1 MQVYR
6 FQKKPV
12 DIPRTV
18 VTIGNFD
25 GIHLGHREL
34 ISAAV
39 NEAHL
44 RGCASALVTFNPH
57 PQEII
62 HSQQSISH
70 ICTSVHQLRL
80 LEEQGLDE
88 VHVIQFTSELSQMH
102 PEDFAL
108 QFLIKRFDLVKL
120 VIGYDFRFGKNRA
133 GDFKLLENLSQQFN
147 FSLEEIAPVQQ
158 KGQTVSSSLIRQLI
172 REFRFA
178 EIPQYLGRE
187 YSIYGKVEKGEQRG
201 KKLGFSTANICP
213 EVTLA
218 LTKGVYVTKIKLAKK
233 IYFGVTNAGNK
244 PTFGNNTFTIETFI
258 FDFEDDIYGEYLEVI
273 PLHQLRPETKF
284 LGIEDLKKQIMK
296 DVKSAQKYLISNNL
310 SPKNSISSEM

>member
-25 GIHLGHREL
+25 GIHLGHRAL

-39 NEAHL
+39 NESHL

-62 HSQQSISH
+62 HSQQKVSH
-70 ICTSVHQLRL
+70 ICTTVHQLRL

-88 VHVIQFTSELSQMH
+88 VHIIQFTQELSHML
-102 PEDFAL
+102 PEEFAL

-120 VIGYDFRFGKNRA
+120 VIGYDFRFGNNRA

-147 FSLEEIAPVQQ
+147 FSLEEINPVQQ

-172 REFRFA
+172 RELRFA

-201 KKLGFSTANICP
+201 KKLGFPTANIFP
-213 EVTLA
+213 EVTLVLA
-218 LTKGVYVTKIKLAKK
+218 AGVYVSKITLAKK
-233 IYFGVTNAGNK
+233 NYFGITNAGNK
-244 PTFGNNTFTIETFI
+244 PTFGSHTFTVETFI
-258 FDFEDDIYGEYLEVI
+258 FDFEDDIYDEYMEVI
-273 PLHQLRPETKF
+273 PLHQLRRETKF
-284 LGIEDLKKQIMK
+284 LGIEDLQKQIMK
-296 DVKSAQKYLISNNL
+296 DVKNAQTYLISNNL
-310 SPKNSISSEM
+310 SLNNS

>member
-62 HSQQSISH
+62 HSQQSVSH

-88 VHVIQFTSELSQMH
+88 VHVIQFTSELSQML

-120 VIGYDFRFGKNRA
+120 VIGYDFRFGKHRA

-201 KKLGFSTANICP
+201 KKLGFSTANIFP

-218 LTKGVYVTKIKLAKK
+218 LAAGVYVTKIKLANK
-233 IYFGVTNAGNK
+233 IYFGVTNAGKK
-244 PTFGNNTFTIETFI
+244 PTFGNNTFTVETFI
-258 FDFEDDIYGEYLEVI
+258 LDFEDDIYGEYLEVI
-273 PLHQLRPETKF
+273 PLNQLRPETKF
-284 LGIEDLKKQIMK
+284 SGMEDLKKQIMK

-310 SPKNSISSEM
+310 SSKNS

>member
-62 HSQQSISH
+62 HSQQSVSH

-120 VIGYDFRFGKNRA
+120 VIGYDFRFGKHRA

-201 KKLGFSTANICP
+201 KKLGFSTANIFP

-218 LTKGVYVTKIKLAKK
+218 LAAGVYVTKIKLANK
-233 IYFGVTNAGNK
+233 IYFGVTNAGKK
-244 PTFGNNTFTIETFI
+244 PTFGNNTFTVETFI

-273 PLHQLRPETKF
+273 PLNQLRPETKF
-284 LGIEDLKKQIMK
+284 SSMEDLKKQIMK

-310 SPKNSISSEM
+310 SSKNS

>member
-6 FQKKPV
+6 FQKKTV

-25 GIHLGHREL
+25 GIHLGHRAL

-62 HSQQSISH
+62 HSQQSVSH

-88 VHVIQFTSELSQMH
+88 VHVIQFTSEMSQMH

-120 VIGYDFRFGKNRA
+120 VIGYDFRFGKHRA

-201 KKLGFSTANICP
+201 KKLGFSTANIFP

-218 LTKGVYVTKIKLAKK
+218 LAAGVYVTKIKLANK

-244 PTFGNNTFTIETFI
+244 PTFGNNTFTVETFI

-284 LGIEDLKKQIMK
+284 LGMEDLKKQIMK
-296 DVKSAQKYLISNNL
+296 DVKIAQKYLISNNF
-310 SPKNSISSEM
+310 SSKNS

>member
-62 HSQQSISH
+62 HSQQSVSH

-88 VHVIQFTSELSQMH
+88 VHVIQFTSEMSQMH

-120 VIGYDFRFGKNRA
+120 VIGYDFRFGKHRA

-201 KKLGFSTANICP
+201 KKLGFSTANIFP

-218 LTKGVYVTKIKLAKK
+218 LAAGVYVTKIKLANK

-244 PTFGNNTFTIETFI
+244 PTFGNNTFTVETFI

-284 LGIEDLKKQIMK
+284 SGMEDLKKQIMK

-310 SPKNSISSEM
+310 SSKNS

>member
-1 MQVYR
+1 MQVFR

-12 DIPRTV
+12 DIPKTV

-62 HSQQSISH
+62 HSQHSVSH
-70 ICTSVHQLRL
+70 ICTSVHQLQL

-88 VHVIQFTSELSQMH
+88 VHVIQFTWELSQMH

-108 QFLIKRFDLVKL
+108 QFLIRRFDLVKL
-120 VIGYDFRFGKNRA
+120 VIGYDFRFGKHRA

-158 KGQTVSSSLIRQLI
+158 MGQTVSSSLIRQLI
-172 REFRFA
+172 SEFRFD

-201 KKLGFSTANICP
+201 KKLGFSTANIFP

-218 LTKGVYVTKIKLAKK
+218 LASGVYVTKIVLAKK
-233 IYFGVTNAGNK
+233 IYFGITNAGNK
-244 PTFGNNTFTIETFI
+244 PTFGNNTFTVETFI

-284 LGIEDLKKQIMK
+284 SGSEDLKKQIIK
-296 DVKSAQKYLISNNL
+296 DVKSAQKYLISKNL
-310 SPKNSISSEM
+310 ALN

>member
-1 MQVYR
+1 MQ
-6 FQKKPV
+6 
-12 DIPRTV
+12 
-18 VTIGNFD
+18 
-25 GIHLGHREL
+25 
-34 ISAAV
+34 
-39 NEAHL
+39 
-44 RGCASALVTFNPH
+44 GCASALVTFNPH

-62 HSQQSISH
+62 HSQQPVSH

-88 VHVIQFTSELSQMH
+88 VHVIQFTSELSQML

-120 VIGYDFRFGKNRA
+120 VIGYDFRFGKHRA

-201 KKLGFSTANICP
+201 KKLGFSTANIFP

-218 LTKGVYVTKIKLAKK
+218 LAAGVYVTKIKLAKK

-244 PTFGNNTFTIETFI
+244 PTFGNNTFTVETFI

-284 LGIEDLKKQIMK
+284 KGMEDLKKQIMK
-296 DVKSAQKYLISNNL
+296 DVKSAQKYLITNNL
-310 SPKNSISSEM
+310 SKKLHNPKK

>member
-25 GIHLGHREL
+25 GIHLGHRAL

-39 NEAHL
+39 NEAQL

-62 HSQQSISH
+62 HSQQPVSH

-88 VHVIQFTSELSQMH
+88 VHVIQFTRELSQML
-102 PEDFAL
+102 PEEFAL

-120 VIGYDFRFGKNRA
+120 VIGYDFRFGKHRA
-133 GDFKLLENLSQQFN
+133 GDFKLLENLSQQYN

-172 REFRFA
+172 GEFRFA

-201 KKLGFSTANICP
+201 KKLGFSTANIFP

-218 LTKGVYVTKIKLAKK
+218 LAAGVYVTKIKLAKNF
-233 IYFGVTNAGNK
+233 YYGVTNAGNK
-244 PTFGNNTFTIETFI
+244 PTFGNNTFTVETFI

-284 LGIEDLKKQIMK
+284 KGMEDLKKQIIK
-296 DVKSAQKYLISNNL
+296 DVKSSQKYLISNNL
-310 SPKNSISSEM
+310 SSKNS

>member
-1 MQVYR
+1 MQIYR

-25 GIHLGHREL
+25 GIHLGHCAL
-34 ISAAV
+34 ISSAV

-44 RGCASALVTFNPH
+44 QGCASALVTFNPH

-62 HSQQSISH
+62 HSQQPVSH

-88 VHVIQFTSELSQMH
+88 VHVIQFTSELSQML
-102 PEDFAL
+102 PEKFAL
-108 QFLIKRFDLVKL
+108 QFLIKRFKLVKL
-120 VIGYDFRFGKNRA
+120 VIGYDFRFGKNRE
-133 GDFKLLENLSQQFN
+133 GDFKLLDELSQQFN
-147 FSLEEIAPVQQ
+147 FSIEEIPPVQQ
-158 KGQTVSSSLIRQLI
+158 KGRTVSSSLIRQLI

-187 YSIYGKVEKGEQRG
+187 YSIFGKVEKGEQRG
-201 KKLGFSTANICP
+201 KKLGFSTANIFP

-218 LTKGVYVTKIKLAKK
+218 LASGVYVTKIVLAKK
-233 IYFGVTNAGNK
+233 IYFGITNAGNK
-244 PTFGNNTFTIETFI
+244 PTFGNNTFTVETFI

-284 LGIEDLKKQIMK
+284 SGIEDLKKQIIK
-296 DVKSAQKYLISNNL
+296 DVKTAQKYLISKNL
-310 SPKNSISSEM
+310 ASN

>member
-25 GIHLGHREL
+25 GIHLGHCAL

-44 RGCASALVTFNPH
+44 QGCASALVTFNPH

-62 HSQQSISH
+62 HSQQPVSH

-88 VHVIQFTSELSQMH
+88 VHVIQFTSELSQML

-120 VIGYDFRFGKNRA
+120 VIGYDFRFGKHRA

-201 KKLGFSTANICP
+201 KKLGFSTANIFP

-218 LTKGVYVTKIKLAKK
+218 LAAGVYVTKIKLANK

-244 PTFGNNTFTIETFI
+244 PTFGNNTFTVETFI

-284 LGIEDLKKQIMK
+284 LGMEDLKKQIMK

-310 SPKNSISSEM
+310 SSKNS

>member
-25 GIHLGHREL
+25 GIHLGHRAL

-44 RGCASALVTFNPH
+44 QGCASALVTFNPH

-62 HSQQSISH
+62 HSQQSVSH

-120 VIGYDFRFGKNRA
+120 VIGYDFRFGKHRA

-201 KKLGFSTANICP
+201 KKLGFSTANIFP

-218 LTKGVYVTKIKLAKK
+218 LAAGVYVTKIKLANK

-244 PTFGNNTFTIETFI
+244 PTFGNNTFTVETFI

-284 LGIEDLKKQIMK
+284 LGMEDLKKQIMK

-310 SPKNSISSEM
+310 LSKNS

>member
-6 FQKKPV
+6 FQKKPA
-12 DIPRTV
+12 DIPRAV

-25 GIHLGHREL
+25 GIHLGHRAL

-44 RGCASALVTFNPH
+44 QGCASALVTFNPH

-62 HSQQSISH
+62 HSQQSVSH

-80 LEEQGLDE
+80 LEEQGLYE
-88 VHVIQFTSELSQMH
+88 VHVIQFTSEMSQMR

-120 VIGYDFRFGKNRA
+120 VIGYDFRFGKHRA

-201 KKLGFSTANICP
+201 KKLGFSTANIFP

-218 LTKGVYVTKIKLAKK
+218 LAAGVYVTKIKLANK
-233 IYFGVTNAGNK
+233 IYFGVTNVGKK
-244 PTFGNNTFTIETFI
+244 PTFGNNTFTVETFI

-284 LGIEDLKKQIMK
+284 LGMEDLKKQIMK
-296 DVKSAQKYLISNNL
+296 DVKIAQKYLISNNF
-310 SPKNSISSEM
+310 SSKNS

>member
-6 FQKKPV
+6 FQKKPFE
-12 DIPRTV
+12 IPRTV

-120 VIGYDFRFGKNRA
+120 VIGYDFRFGKHRA

-201 KKLGFSTANICP
+201 KKLGFSTANIFP

-218 LTKGVYVTKIKLAKK
+218 LASGVYVTKIVLAKK
-233 IYFGVTNAGNK
+233 IYFGITNAGNK
-244 PTFGNNTFTIETFI
+244 PTFGNNTFTVETFI

-284 LGIEDLKKQIMK
+284 SGSEDLKKQIIK
-296 DVKSAQKYLISNNL
+296 DVKSAQKYLISKNL
-310 SPKNSISSEM
+310 A

>member
-62 HSQQSISH
+62 HSQQSVSH

-88 VHVIQFTSELSQMH
+88 VHVIQFTSEMSQMH

-120 VIGYDFRFGKNRA
+120 VIGYDFRFGKHRA

-201 KKLGFSTANICP
+201 KKLGFSTANIFP

-218 LTKGVYVTKIKLAKK
+218 LAAGVYVTKIKLANK

-244 PTFGNNTFTIETFI
+244 PTFGNNTFTVETFI

-284 LGIEDLKKQIMK
+284 LGMEDLKKQIMK
-296 DVKSAQKYLISNNL
+296 DVKIAQKYLISNNF
-310 SPKNSISSEM
+310 SSKNS

>member
-25 GIHLGHREL
+25 GIHLGHRAL

-62 HSQQSISH
+62 HSQQSVSH

-88 VHVIQFTSELSQMH
+88 VHVIQFTSEMSQMH

-120 VIGYDFRFGKNRA
+120 VIGYDFRFGKHRA

-201 KKLGFSTANICP
+201 KKLGFSTANIFP

-218 LTKGVYVTKIKLAKK
+218 LAAGVYVTKIKLTNK

-244 PTFGNNTFTIETFI
+244 PTFGNNTFTVETFI

-284 LGIEDLKKQIMK
+284 LGMEDLKKQIMK

-310 SPKNSISSEM
+310 SSKNS

>member
-1 MQVYR
+1 MQVYH

-12 DIPRTV
+12 EIPRTV

-25 GIHLGHREL
+25 GIHLGHHTL

-44 RGCASALVTFNPH
+44 QGCASALVTFNPH

-62 HSQQSISH
+62 HSQQSVSH

-80 LEEQGLDE
+80 LEEQGLYE
-88 VHVIQFTSELSQMH
+88 VHVIKFTSEMSQMH

-120 VIGYDFRFGKNRA
+120 VIGYDFRFGKHRA

-201 KKLGFSTANICP
+201 KKLGFSTANIFP

-218 LTKGVYVTKIKLAKK
+218 LAAGVYVTKIKLANK

-244 PTFGNNTFTIETFI
+244 PTFGNNTFTVETFI

-284 LGIEDLKKQIMK
+284 LGMEDLKKQIMK

-310 SPKNSISSEM
+310 SSKNS

>member
-6 FQKKPV
+6 FQKKTF

-34 ISAAV
+34 ISATV
-39 NEAHL
+39 NEANML
-44 RGCASALVTFNPH
+44 GCASALVTFNPH

-62 HSQQSISH
+62 HSKQSVSH
-70 ICTSVHQLRL
+70 ICTSVHQLQL

-88 VHVIQFTSELSQMH
+88 VHVIQFTSELSQML

-108 QFLIKRFDLVKL
+108 QFLIRRFDLVKL
-120 VIGYDFRFGKNRA
+120 VIGYDFRFGKHRT
-133 GDFKLLENLSQQFN
+133 GDFKLLEKLSQQFN

-187 YSIYGKVEKGEQRG
+187 YSIYGKVEKGDQRG
-201 KKLGFSTANICP
+201 KKLGFSTANIFP
-213 EVTLA
+213 EITLA
-218 LTKGVYVTKIKLAKK
+218 LAAGVYVTKIKLAKK

-244 PTFGNNTFTIETFI
+244 PTFGKKKFAVETFI

-284 LGIEDLKKQIMK
+284 LGTEDLKKQIMK
-296 DVKSAQKYLISNNL
+296 DVKSAQKYLISNKL
-310 SPKNSISSEM
+310 SSKNS

>member
-1 MQVYR
+1 MRVFR

-12 DIPRTV
+12 DIPKTV

-62 HSQQSISH
+62 HSQHSVSH
-70 ICTSVHQLRL
+70 ICTSVHQLQL

-88 VHVIQFTSELSQMH
+88 VHVIQFTWELSQMH

-108 QFLIKRFDLVKL
+108 QFLIRRFDLVKL
-120 VIGYDFRFGKNRA
+120 VIGYDFRFGKHRA

-158 KGQTVSSSLIRQLI
+158 MGQTVSSSLIRQLI
-172 REFRFA
+172 SEFRFD

-201 KKLGFSTANICP
+201 KKLGFSTANIFP

-218 LTKGVYVTKIKLAKK
+218 LAAGVYVTKIVLAKK

-244 PTFGNNTFTIETFI
+244 PTFGNNTFTVETFI

-284 LGIEDLKKQIMK
+284 SGIEDLKKQIIK
-296 DVKSAQKYLISNNL
+296 DVKSAQKYLISKNL
-310 SPKNSISSEM
+310 A

>member
-1 MQVYR
+1 MQLYR

-62 HSQQSISH
+62 HSQQPVSH
-70 ICTSVHQLRL
+70 ICTSVHQLSL
-80 LEEQGLDE
+80 LEKQGLDE
-88 VHVIQFTSELSQMH
+88 VHVIQFTSELSKMH

-120 VIGYDFRFGKNRA
+120 VIGYDFRFGKYRA
-133 GDFKLLENLSQQFN
+133 GDFKLLENLSQKFN
-147 FSLEEIAPVQQ
+147 FSLEEIAPV
-158 KGQTVSSSLIRQLI
+158 KREGQTVSSSLIRKLI

-187 YSIYGKVEKGEQRG
+187 YSIYGKVEKGEQLG
-201 KKLGFSTANICP
+201 KKIGFSTANIFP
-213 EVTLA
+213 GVTLA
-218 LTKGVYVTKIKLAKK
+218 LAAGVYVTKINLANK

-244 PTFGNNTFTIETFI
+244 PTFGNNTFTVETFI
-258 FDFEDDIYGEYLEVI
+258 FDFEDDIYGEYLEII
-273 PLHQLRPETKF
+273 PLHQLRPVTKF
-284 LGIEDLKKQIMK
+284 LGMEDLKKQIIK
-296 DVKSAQKYLISNNL
+296 DVESAQKYLISKNLLSNN
-310 SPKNSISSEM
+310 S

>member
-1 MQVYR
+1 MQIHR
-6 FQKKPV
+6 FHEKPIEV
-12 DIPRTV
+12 PRAV

-62 HSQQSISH
+62 HSQQPVSH
-70 ICTSVHQLRL
+70 ICTSVHQLSL
-80 LEEQGLDE
+80 LEKQGLDE
-88 VHVIQFTSELSQMH
+88 VHVIQFTSELSKMH

-120 VIGYDFRFGKNRA
+120 VIGYDFRFGKHRA
-133 GDFKLLENLSQQFN
+133 GDFKLLENLSQKFN
-147 FSLEEIAPVQQ
+147 FSLEEIAPVKQE
-158 KGQTVSSSLIRQLI
+158 GQTVSSSLIRQLI

-187 YSIYGKVEKGEQRG
+187 YSIYGMVEKGEQRG
-201 KKLGFSTANICP
+201 NKLGFPTANIYP
-213 EVTLA
+213 EVTLVLA
-218 LTKGVYVTKIKLAKK
+218 PGVYVSKIKLAKK
-233 IYFGVTNAGNK
+233 NYFGITNAGYK
-244 PTFGNNTFTIETFI
+244 PTFGNHTFTVETFI
-258 FDFEDDIYGEYLEVI
+258 FDFENDIYGEYLEVI
-273 PLHQLRPETKF
+273 PLHQLRSEAKF
-284 LGIEDLKKQIMK
+284 IGIKELKQQIKK
-296 DVKSAQKYLISNNL
+296 DVKIAQKYLISNNL
-310 SPKNSISSEM
+310 

>member
-62 HSQQSISH
+62 HSQQSVSH

-88 VHVIQFTSELSQMH
+88 VHVIQFTSEMSQMH

-120 VIGYDFRFGKNRA
+120 VIGYDFRFGKHRA

-201 KKLGFSTANICP
+201 KKLGFSTANIFP

-218 LTKGVYVTKIKLAKK
+218 LAAGVYVTKIKLANK
-233 IYFGVTNAGNK
+233 IYFGVTNAGKK
-244 PTFGNNTFTIETFI
+244 PTFGNNTFTVETFI

-273 PLHQLRPETKF
+273 PLNQLRPETKF
-284 LGIEDLKKQIMK
+284 TGMEDLKKQIMK

-310 SPKNSISSEM
+310 SSKNS

>member
-44 RGCASALVTFNPH
+44 RGCVSALVTFDPH

-62 HSQQSISH
+62 HSQQSVSH

-88 VHVIQFTSELSQMH
+88 VHVIQFTSEMSQMH

-120 VIGYDFRFGKNRA
+120 VIGYDFRFGKHRA

-201 KKLGFSTANICP
+201 KKLGFSTANIFP

-218 LTKGVYVTKIKLAKK
+218 LAAGVYVTKIKLANK

-244 PTFGNNTFTIETFI
+244 PTFGNNTFTVETFI

-284 LGIEDLKKQIMK
+284 LGMEDLKKQIMK
-296 DVKSAQKYLISNNL
+296 DVKSAQEYLSSNNL
-310 SPKNSISSEM
+310 SS

>member
-1 MQVYR
+1 MQVYH

-12 DIPRTV
+12 VIPRTV

-25 GIHLGHREL
+25 GIHLGHRAL
-34 ISAAV
+34 ISTAV
-39 NEAHL
+39 NEAQL
-44 RGCASALVTFNPH
+44 RGCTSALVTFNPH

-62 HSQQSISH
+62 HSQQPVSH

-88 VHVIQFTSELSQMH
+88 VHVIQFTRELSQML
-102 PEDFAL
+102 PEEFAL

-120 VIGYDFRFGKNRA
+120 VIGYDFRFGKHRA
-133 GDFKLLENLSQQFN
+133 GDFKLLENLSQQYN

-178 EIPQYLGRE
+178 EIPQFLGRE

-201 KKLGFSTANICP
+201 KKLGFSTANIFP

-218 LTKGVYVTKIKLAKK
+218 LAAGVYVTKIKLANK
-233 IYFGVTNAGNK
+233 IYFGVTNAGKK
-244 PTFGNNTFTIETFI
+244 PTFGNNTFTVETFI

-284 LGIEDLKKQIMK
+284 SGIEDLKKQIMK
-296 DVKSAQKYLISNNL
+296 DVKSAQKYLMS
-310 SPKNSISSEM
+310 KNS

>member
-1 MQVYR
+1 MQVYS

-25 GIHLGHREL
+25 GIHLGHCAL

-44 RGCASALVTFNPH
+44 QGCASALVTFNPH

-62 HSQQSISH
+62 HSQQPVSH

-88 VHVIQFTSELSQMH
+88 VHVIQFTSELSQML

-120 VIGYDFRFGKNRA
+120 VIGYDFRFGKHRA
-133 GDFKLLENLSQQFN
+133 GDFKLLENLSQKFN

-187 YSIYGKVEKGEQRG
+187 YSIYAVSYTH
-201 KKLGFSTANICP
+201 L
-213 EVTLA
+213 TLP
-218 LTKGVYVTKIKLAKK
+218 T
-233 IYFGVTNAGNK
+233 IYSV
-244 PTFGNNTFTIETFI
+244 
-258 FDFEDDIYGEYLEVI
+258 
-273 PLHQLRPETKF
+273 
-284 LGIEDLKKQIMK
+284 
-296 DVKSAQKYLISNNL
+296 
-310 SPKNSISSEM
+310 

>member
-1 MQVYR
+1 MQVFR

-12 DIPRTV
+12 DIPKTV

-62 HSQQSISH
+62 HSQHSVSH
-70 ICTSVHQLRL
+70 ICTSVHQLQL
-80 LEEQGLDE
+80 LEEQGIDE
-88 VHVIQFTSELSQMH
+88 VHVIQFTWELSQMY

-108 QFLIKRFDLVKL
+108 QFLIRRFDLVKL
-120 VIGYDFRFGKNRA
+120 VIGYDFRFGKHRA

-158 KGQTVSSSLIRQLI
+158 MGQTVSSSLIRQLI
-172 REFRFA
+172 SEFRFD

-201 KKLGFSTANICP
+201 KKLGFSTANIFP

-218 LTKGVYVTKIKLAKK
+218 LASGVYVTKIVLAKK
-233 IYFGVTNAGNK
+233 IYFGITNAGNK
-244 PTFGNNTFTIETFI
+244 PTFGYNTFTVETFI

-284 LGIEDLKKQIMK
+284 SGIEDLKKQIIK
-296 DVKSAQKYLISNNL
+296 DVKSAQKYLISKNL
-310 SPKNSISSEM
+310 ALN

>member
-25 GIHLGHREL
+25 GIHLGHRAL

-39 NEAHL
+39 NEAQL

-62 HSQQSISH
+62 HSQQPVSH

-88 VHVIQFTSELSQMH
+88 VHVIQFTRELSQML
-102 PEDFAL
+102 PEEFAL

-120 VIGYDFRFGKNRA
+120 VIGYDFRFGKHRA
-133 GDFKLLENLSQQFN
+133 GDFKLLENLSQQYN

-201 KKLGFSTANICP
+201 KKLGFSTANIFP

-218 LTKGVYVTKIKLAKK
+218 LAAGVYVTKIKLANK

-244 PTFGNNTFTIETFI
+244 PTFGNNTFTVETFI

-284 LGIEDLKKQIMK
+284 KGMEDLKKQIMK

-310 SPKNSISSEM
+310 SSKNS

>member
-62 HSQQSISH
+62 HSQQSVSH

-88 VHVIQFTSELSQMH
+88 VHVIQFTSEMSQMH

-108 QFLIKRFDLVKL
+108 QFLIRRFDLVKL
-120 VIGYDFRFGKNRA
+120 VIGYDFRFGKHRA

-201 KKLGFSTANICP
+201 KKLGFSTANIFP

-218 LTKGVYVTKIKLAKK
+218 LAAGVYVTKIKLANK
-233 IYFGVTNAGNK
+233 IYFGVTNAGKK
-244 PTFGNNTFTIETFI
+244 PTFGNNTFTVETFI
-258 FDFEDDIYGEYLEVI
+258 FDFEDDIYGEYLEII

-284 LGIEDLKKQIMK
+284 LGMEDLKKQIMK

-310 SPKNSISSEM
+310 SSKIS